1 VLRVYYFPIGAETLT
16 PVTSENIDVRGTAC
30 VFKQGDAAEI
40 MRILGSATAVADGEQ
55 MFTDNAVR
63 VKIVENRDDAGGDL
77 VAVVENEGVVRYRG
91 VVQVLSAVALSD
103 LKNVIESGCGSR

>member
-1 VLRVYYFPIGAETLT
+1 
-16 PVTSENIDVRGTAC
+16 
-30 VFKQGDAAEI
+30 
-40 MRILGSATAVADGEQ
+40 